1 MEIKDM
7 YRAVNKDFDWGFTA
21 YQMPKKYYGSRSLS
35 PPEKSKKIKI
45 HLENEYKGVKKT
57 YLDTQLR
64 LLKDI
69 PGPNTYNISRD
80 WSAGF
85 IKKPDHLKQDDK
97 SNKGLSSRETLF
109 DTIIRKGDKEKP
121 GPGSYFETK
130 TPIEELKEKS
140 ELLKTNS
147 VLRYIDR
154 KRILNKRLVI

>member
-7 YRAVNKDFDWGFTA
+7 YRAVNKEFDWGFTA

-35 PPEKSKKIKI
+35 PQEKTKKIKI
-45 HLENEYKGVKKT
+45 HLDNDNKGVKKT

-69 PGPNTYNISRD
+69 PGPNTYDVSRD

-85 IKKPDHLKQDDK
+85 IKKPDHLKHDNK
-97 SNKGLSSRETLF
+97 SSKGISSRETLF
-109 DTIIRKGDKEKP
+109 DTIIRKGDNEKP

-130 TPIEELKEKS
+130 SHVEEMKEKS
-140 ELLKTNS
+140 EQLKIN
-147 VLRYIDR
+147 I
-154 KRILNKRLVI
+154 K